1 MLCFIKHYFKIF
13 ILSLFILTNCK
24 LQEPSQSHGI
34 IFLENRAKKLELNK
48 SNKND
53 VVRIIGL
60 PQITDDTNE
69 DMWIYLERVL
79 TKGKYHELG
88 RHKLKEN
95 NVLILRFD
103 KFGILQFKEVVKK
116 EKINKLTF
124 SKKQTDNDFFQGSYI
139 QSLLQSIK
147 QKMYNNRRGTEF

>member
-95 NVLILRFD
+95 NVLILNFD
-103 KFGILQFKEVVKK
+103 
-116 EKINKLTF
+116 LTW
-124 SKKQTDNDFFQGSYI
+124 
-139 QSLLQSIK
+139 
-147 QKMYNNRRGTEF
+147 

>member
-34 IFLENRAKKLELNK
+34 IFLENRTKKLELNK

-60 PQITDDTNE
+60 PQITDETNE

-103 KFGILQFKEVVKK
+103 KFGILQFKEIVKK